1 MSQSA
6 EVRFHPVPGFMG
18 LPPARSP
25 ESGAARACVV
35 GIPFDCGTHP
45 FRVGSRQG
53 PDAIR
58 EQSRLL
64 RPVDIFRRHGID
76 NPSEF
81 LRAVDVGNVAC
92 HPGDPDA
99 SFPLIEAGIG
109 AIRTR
114 APFPFRWAA
123 MAR

>member
-1 MSQSA
+1 MYKRQ
-6 EVRFHPVPGFMG
+6 
-18 LPPARSP
+18 
-25 ESGAARACVV
+25 

-64 RPVDIFRRHGID
+64 RPVDIFRRHGIH
-76 NPSEF
+76 NPPEF
-81 LRAVDVGNVAC
+81 LRVIDVGNVAC

-99 SFPLIEAGIG
+99 SYPLIAVSYTHLDVYKRQVSCRRSYPGPAG
-109 AIRTR
+109 RR
-114 APFPFRWAA
+114 V
-123 MAR
+123 